1 MPIKKAKYELTINNS
16 IQYSFVTISKDEEE
30 CVEILK
36 GKAEN
41 KVYKQIT
48 SYSIK
53 KIQDGVD
60 YLLYKGT
67 IKASY

>member
-1 MPIKKAKYELTINNS
+1 MPIKKAKYQLTINNS

-36 GKAEN
+36 EKAEN
-41 KVYKQIT
+41 KVYKQST
-48 SYSIK
+48 CYFIK

-67 IKASY
+67 IKPSC